1 MSVSNGLALLLLA
14 RCLEFTAGHAK
25 LTACVVGPDGEC
37 VDTGRVMRRDAKS
50 TDFTL
55 MQAAQDPQDPPGN
68 SASDCNN
75 VDAFGFNKKGSYSFG
90 EDSFATFDVG
100 ETLVDCSATCNGM
113 EKCDGFTFKLLT
125 DKQGECK
132 LYELGGTQLGHLD
145 ENRVASYR
153 KCNKPTTTEYVPD
166 NFTVN
171 IDGDDSPPSTTVAGA
186 QESINELV
194 AEAIG
199 VEKLEDCARQDIAG
213 YDTRKSYRYTG
224 SSLSIHFHA
233 SPKSC
238 ADLCSNV
245 PTCAGFTLRHGW
257 SGSSSECHLYSASSV
272 SGGEYGTESE
282 TSYKKCV
289 QAK

>member
-1 MSVSNGLALLLLA
+1 
-14 RCLEFTAGHAK
+14 
-25 LTACVVGPDGEC
+25 
-37 VDTGRVMRRDAKS
+37 
-50 TDFTL
+50 

-75 VDAFGFNKKGSYSFG
+75 VDAFGFTLSLNPPSPCLRVRVSVCALAGFDRFSLRTPAFVVFQLEEVSPQGWAAFNKKGSYSFG

-213 YDTRKSYRYTG
+213 YDTRKSY
-224 SSLSIHFHA
+224 
-233 SPKSC
+233 
-238 ADLCSNV
+238 
-245 PTCAGFTLRHGW
+245 
-257 SGSSSECHLYSASSV
+257 
-272 SGGEYGTESE
+272 
-282 TSYKKCV
+282 
-289 QAK
+289 